1 METIFTPAQTFT
13 EAIGWM
19 LLHSLWIG
27 VLLALLTAPLLKSI
41 PSRKSVLRYRIAW
54 SSLIAFLMLSCCL
67 LYIHWP
73 EAGSALSA
81 KESAELTLF
90 AERQISKTTIFLK
103 LLHVLKNALPQLVQ
117 YWSIGLAFFLLRFLW
132 GFRQMQQYR
141 HKGLRPIPGIWL
153 ERFSGYASE
162 MGITHKAVQLF
173 ESLLVQTPMLIG
185 HFKPLI
191 LLPAGAIAQ
200 APPEYIESVLRHEL
214 AHIRRSDFLV
224 SILQNLVEVVFY
236 FNPFVWWISG
246 QIRKEREHCCDDL
259 AVGYSGKP
267 QTYARALLYFQQSA
281 NPQAPLQAA
290 TLLPKN
296 SRLFLRIQRLLS
308 QETSLQQPKKFVMEK
323 IIATLMLLF
332 GVLFFAFQPAEA
344 NVQAP
349 SPKTNTA
356 LLLPNEPAALS
367 DTLPEAPKAAQEEE
381 EKNLHVTVTT
391 SADSS
396 QTIVIVQQDG
406 AQSPNI
412 IIDTII
418 TFDPETSKETTEYV
432 LFWKDLD
439 MDELQMQIANDSIAS
454 VLIEQ
459 VDGDSLNAVLS
470 QMATELKQLQDS
482 LMDLQVDL
490 SEMIPNIPQSTPMN
504 ADVEIDT
511 IITFDPETFEETM
524 QIVVHVP
531 PAEER
536 QDSTSASDQP
546 IIITTRKDELSSFLA
561 PPDNSDAVNYLIKLA
576 HLEGRLPD
584 KTNFTFLLTPK
595 KLVIDGKKQPQAVFE
610 KYKSLYEKK
619 SGQPL
624 EGKIKV
630 KMSKSTSDNSP
641 RSGPWYSFSAGGQT
655 FTVSQ

>member
-1 METIFTPAQTFT
+1 METIFTPAQTLT

-54 SSLIAFLMLSCCL
+54 GSLIAFLLLSCCL

-73 EAGSALSA
+73 EAGSAPAA
-81 KESAELTLF
+81 KESAELIVF
-90 AERQISKTTIFLK
+90 AERHSSETSALLQFL
-103 LLHVLKNALPQLVQ
+103 HTLKNALPQLVQ

-132 GFRQMQQYR
+132 GFRQMQQYK
-141 HKGLRPIPGIWL
+141 HKGLRPVPEKWM
-153 ERFSGYASE
+153 ERFLGYASE
-162 MGITHKAVQLF
+162 MGVTHKTVQLF

-200 APPEYIESVLRHEL
+200 APPEYIEAVLRHEL
-214 AHIRRSDFLV
+214 AHIRRNDFLL
-224 SILQNLVEVVFY
+224 SILQNLVEVAFY

-259 AVGYSGKP
+259 VLAYSCKP
-267 QTYARALLYFQQSA
+267 QTYARALLYFQQSTGG
-281 NPQAPLQAA
+281 QTPLQAA
-290 TLLPKN
+290 TLLSKN
-296 SRLFLRIQRLLS
+296 SRLFLRIRRLLS
-308 QETSLQQPKKFVMEK
+308 QETSFQQTKKFVMEK
-323 IIATLMLLF
+323 IIATLMLLL

-344 NVQAP
+344 NVQNP
-349 SPKTNTA
+349 PPKTNTE
-356 LLLPNEPAALS
+356 LLLPNGPAALP
-367 DTLPEAPKAAQEEE
+367 DTLPEAPKTAVEEE
-381 EKNLHVTVTT
+381 EENLHVTVTT

-396 QTIVIVQQDG
+396 KTIVIVQRDG
-406 AQSPNI
+406 TQPPNI

-418 TFDPETSKETTEYV
+418 TFDPATYKKTTEYV
-432 LFWKDLD
+432 ISWEDLD
-439 MDELQMQIANDSIAS
+439 LPQLQTANDSLVSI
-454 VLIEQ
+454 LMKQ
-459 VDGDSLNAVLS
+459 VNGDSLNAVLS
-470 QMATELKQLQDS
+470 QIAIELEQLQDS
-482 LMDLQVDL
+482 LMEVQVDL
-490 SEMIPNIPQSTPMN
+490 SEMIPNMPQSAPMN

-524 QIVVHVP
+524 QIVIHVP

-536 QDSTSASDQP
+536 QDSMSASDQP
-546 IIITTRKDELSSFLA
+546 IVITTRKDELSSFLA

-584 KTNFTFLLTPK
+584 KTNFSFLLTPK

-641 RSGPWYSFSAGGQT
+641 RSVNWYSFSAGGQT

>member
-162 MGITHKAVQLF
+162 MGVTHKAVQLF

-381 EKNLHVTVTT
+381 EKSLHVTVTT

-482 LMDLQVDL
+482 LMDVQVDL
-490 SEMIPNIPQSTPMN
+490 SEMIPNMPQSTPMN

>member
-1 METIFTPAQTFT
+1 METIFTPAQTLT

-54 SSLIAFLMLSCCL
+54 GSLIAFLLLSCCL

-73 EAGSALSA
+73 EAGSAPAA
-81 KESAELTLF
+81 KESAELIVF
-90 AERQISKTTIFLK
+90 AERHSSETSALLQFLHTLKT
-103 LLHVLKNALPQLVQ
+103 ALPQLVQ
-117 YWSIGLAFFLLRFLW
+117 YWSTGLVFFLLRFLW
-132 GFRQMQQYR
+132 GFRQMQQYK
-141 HKGLRPIPGIWL
+141 HKGLRPVPEKWM
-153 ERFSGYASE
+153 ERFLGYASE
-162 MGITHKAVQLF
+162 MGVTHKTVQLF

-200 APPEYIESVLRHEL
+200 APPEYIEAVLRHEL
-214 AHIRRSDFLV
+214 AHIRRNDFLI
-224 SILQNLVEVVFY
+224 SILQNLVEVAFY

-259 AVGYSGKP
+259 VLAYSCKP
-267 QTYARALLYFQQSA
+267 QTYARALLYFQSSGV
-281 NPQAPLQAA
+281 QAPLQAA
-290 TLLPKN
+290 TLLSKN

-308 QETSLQQPKKFVMEK
+308 QETSFQQTKKFVMEK

-332 GVLFFAFQPAEA
+332 GVLFFAFQPVEA
-344 NVQAP
+344 NVQNP
-349 SPKTNTA
+349 PPKTNTE
-356 LLLPNEPAALS
+356 LLQPNEPAALP
-367 DTLPEAPKAAQEEE
+367 DTLPEAPKTAVEEE
-381 EKNLHVTVTT
+381 EEENLHVTVST

-396 QTIVIVQQDG
+396 KTIVIVQRYGTQP
-406 AQSPNI
+406 PNI

-418 TFDPETSKETTEYV
+418 TFDPATYKKTTEYV
-432 LFWKDLD
+432 ISWEDLD
-439 MDELQMQIANDSIAS
+439 LPQLQTANDSLVSI
-454 VLIEQ
+454 LMKQ
-459 VDGDSLNAVLS
+459 VNGDSLNAVLG
-470 QMATELKQLQDS
+470 QIAIELEQLQDS
-482 LMDLQVDL
+482 LMKVQVDL
-490 SEMIPNIPQSTPMN
+490 SEMRPNIPQSVPMN

-524 QIVVHVP
+524 QIVIHVP

-536 QDSTSASDQP
+536 QDNMSASDQP
-546 IIITTRKDELSSFLA
+546 IVITTRKDEISSFLS

-584 KTNFTFLLTPK
+584 KTNFSFLLTPK

-641 RSGPWYSFSAGGQT
+641 RSGVWYSFSAGGQT
-655 FTVSQ
+655 SFTVSQ

>member
-54 SSLIAFLMLSCCL
+54 SSLIAFLMLSCYL

-162 MGITHKAVQLF
+162 MGVTHKAVQLF

>member
-406 AQSPNI
+406 TQPPNI

-482 LMDLQVDL
+482 LMDVQVDL
-490 SEMIPNIPQSTPMN
+490 SEMIPNMPQSTPMN